1 MKNQLVK
8 RKAYWNFVVP
18 VVNPFKFTSNGFEL
32 RYPSTIEFRK
42 YVRSQGCYLPPKN
55 NFTVKFSRV
64 GVSVLTD

>member
-18 VVNPFKFTSNGFEL
+18 VVNPFKKKGLLEL

-42 YVRSQGCYLPPKN
+42 YVRSQGFYLPPKN
-55 NFTVKFSRV
+55 NFTVKFGRV